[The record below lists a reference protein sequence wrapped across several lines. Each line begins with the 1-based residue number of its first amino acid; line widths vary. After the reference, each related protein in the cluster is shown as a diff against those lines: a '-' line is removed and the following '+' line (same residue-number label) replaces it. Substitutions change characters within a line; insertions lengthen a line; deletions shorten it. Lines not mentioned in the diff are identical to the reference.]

1 VNRIILCLAVGLA
14 VIAPARQALCDDK
27 PTKEQ
32 LEQAKAAFAEGK
44 SLHDQG
50 KLPEAVDKFKE
61 SYRLSKNPLLLYNIG
76 LTLDEAGQKDNALLY
91 YRKFLSDAPANA
103 AQRPTANDRVKV
115 LEKEKLDADLNGG
128 PTKTEPTKT
137 EPVKTEP
144 VKTEPVKTEPAKPIK
159 IKPAGTY
166 SASDF
171 QHQLVDS
178 APPGKPLDVSAFVPE
193 DSGFTVTLYYRAAG
207 DATFTAKQ
215 MKWRYKELVARVPA
229 AVMKG
234 STIQYYIEVKDQA
247 GNKVTSS
254 GKSTNPNLVTI
265 DASASPRYYTD
276 MPDDDGKLP
285 AQTAGG
291 HTEEEDPLA
300 IGGHHDEAKHDDNP
314 MQQPGGGDQKDTTPS
329 GPNYVKWGA
338 TGAAGVLL
346 GTGIATYFLAKG
358 QANNIQGDTLTNGCT
373 MPPCRAY
380 DHFDSDFQSAGQSY
394 QTISNVTI
402 ALGVIGAG
410 VAGFLWSTESTTK
423 KHDDVKPAAA
433 GPSPEASWIV
443 APAVG
448 DSFRGAAAAV
458 RW

>member
-14 VIAPARQALCDDK
+14 VLAPARAHADDK

-50 KLPEAVDKFKE
+50 KLTEAVEKFKD

-91 YRKFLSDAPANA
+91 YRKFLSDAPGNA
-103 AQRPTANDRVKV
+103 AQRPAANERVKV
-115 LEKEKLDADLNGG
+115 LEKEKLEADLNGT
-128 PTKTEPTKT
+128 PTKTEPVKT

-166 SASDF
+166 KAEDF

-178 APPGKPLDVSAFVPE
+178 APPGKPLDVTSFVPE

-207 DATFTAKQ
+207 DATFTAKL
-215 MKWRYKELVARVPA
+215 MKWRYKELVARIPA
-229 AVMKG
+229 GTMKG

-247 GNKVTSS
+247 GGKVTSS

-265 DASASPRYYTD
+265 DAGATPRYYTD
-276 MPDDDGKLP
+276 MPDDNGTLP
-285 AQTAGG
+285 PPTGGG
-291 HTEEEDPLA
+291 HNEEEDPLA
-300 IGGHHDEAKHDDNP
+300 IGKHHDEQKHEDNP
-314 MQQPGGGDQKDTTPS
+314 IQTPGDQKDTGPA
-329 GPNYVKWGA
+329 GPNYVKWGT
-338 TGAAGVLL
+338 TGAAAVLL
-346 GTGIATYFLAKG
+346 GTGIATYFLAHG
-358 QANNIQGDTLTNGCT
+358 QASNIASDTMTPGCT
-373 MPPCRAY
+373 TPPCRSY
-380 DHFDSDFQSAGQSY
+380 DHFDQDFQDAGQRY
-394 QTISNVTI
+394 QTISNVTL

-410 VAGFLWSTESTTK
+410 VAGYLWYKESK
-423 KHDDVKPAAA
+423 AQKHGDVKPSAAA
-433 GPSPEASWIV
+433 ASPEASWII
-443 APAVG
+443 APAIG
-448 DSFRGAAAAV
+448 DHFTGAAAAA